1 MFFDI
6 GRSASIRKKI
16 EAIDLAPFVT
26 KAQELF
32 GLDEEDAEAAKREYR
47 HFLYLVYWNK
57 RLAGDTMVVPTK
69 RADMLWHA
77 HILYT
82 RYYEAACQ
90 DIFGTFLH
98 HNPGLEEGTPPFE
111 HAMKHTKRLHNHV
124 YRDRGKPGFDEDY
137 FSFVD
142 VSEPPRRRSSSNDS
156 GGGDSPISFDGG
168 PVVSIPSHEH
178 GSNFGGG
185 SSGGGGASGTWSS
198 DSPSSSDSGG
208 SDGGGAGGGGC
219 GGGGCGG

>member
-6 GRSASIRKKI
+6 GRSASIRRKI
-16 EAIDLAPFVT
+16 EAIDLASLIAKT
-26 KAQELF
+26 QELF

-69 RADMLWHA
+69 RADKLWHT

-82 RYYEAACQ
+82 RSYNAMCQ

-124 YRDRGKPGFDEDY
+124 YHDRDKPGFDEDY

-142 VSEPPRRRSSSNDS
+142 ISEPPRRRSSSNDS
-156 GGGDSPISFDGG
+156 GGGDVPLIFDSGQS
-168 PVVSIPSHEH
+168 VSIPSHGH

-185 SSGGGGASGTWSS
+185 GFNGGGASGTWSS
-198 DSPSSSDSGG
+198 DSPSTSDGGGG
-208 SDGGGAGGGGC
+208 SDGGGCGGGC
-219 GGGGCGG
+219 GG